1 VAREHLVVEHLS
13 DLLRIARH
21 LGADARLVANRVQA
35 TAARRFEKDAALRSE
50 RRAIELFF
58 LVRIGP
64 GEVGGGGDPVVDH
77 ALPLVSEDVDACAA
91 ALLLARK
98 GRAVRL
104 VQ

>member
-1 VAREHLVVEHLS
+1 VAREHLVAEHLS

-21 LGADARLVANRVQA
+21 FGADARLVANRVQA
-35 TAARRFEKDAALRSE
+35 TAARRLEKDAAPGSE
-50 RRAIELFF
+50 SRAIELLF
-58 LVRIGP
+58 LVGIGP
-64 GEVGGGGDPVVDH
+64 GEIGGGGDPVVDH
-77 ALPLVSEDVDACAA
+77 ALPLVAEDVDAGAA